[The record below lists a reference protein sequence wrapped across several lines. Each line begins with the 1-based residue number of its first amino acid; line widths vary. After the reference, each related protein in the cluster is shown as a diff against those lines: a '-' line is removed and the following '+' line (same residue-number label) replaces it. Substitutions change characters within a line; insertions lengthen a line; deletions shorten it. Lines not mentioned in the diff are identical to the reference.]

1 MSTSLAQG
9 AREHLVQYAPLR
21 SLLGSGKGF
30 PTWIF
35 RGQDDQSKPYV
46 NMEGTGQA
54 ALLLRQDGGWTTPN
68 RHNTMS
74 FPRLVVECYIDPER
88 DAVGNEIGPD
98 VMSRFQAIW
107 TMVDRYLRNVDH
119 SVVMWGDIRTLG
131 CDRLD
136 EWSVFALPDGG
147 GIRVSRAGF
156 GVTLG

>member
-21 SLLGSGKGF
+21 VLLGSGKGF

-35 RGQDDQSKPYV
+35 RGQDDLSKPYV

-74 FPRLVVECYIDPER
+74 FPRRVVERYIDPER
-88 DAVGNEIGPD
+88 DAVGNEIG
-98 VMSRFQAIW
+98 SASCS
-107 TMVDRYLRNVDH
+107 DRV
-119 SVVMWGDIRTLG
+119 
-131 CDRLD
+131 
-136 EWSVFALPDGG
+136 
-147 GIRVSRAGF
+147 
-156 GVTLG
+156 